1 MLPIV
6 QLADVLAQVGA
17 TDASMA
23 LHTHVVTQCQHHLE
37 RGGKGSVMGEGEA
50 GDG

>member
-37 RGGKGSVMGEGEA
+37 GGKGGVMREREAGMGE
-50 GDG
+50 